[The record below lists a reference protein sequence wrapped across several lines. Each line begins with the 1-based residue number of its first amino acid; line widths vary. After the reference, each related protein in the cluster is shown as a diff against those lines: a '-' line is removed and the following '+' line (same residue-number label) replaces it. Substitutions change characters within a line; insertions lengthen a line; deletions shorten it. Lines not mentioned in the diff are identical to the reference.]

1 MAGAGECGVTD
12 RISQPGVYQITMET
26 YHSDCCVGPSVS
38 SGGLNLINSE
48 CPAIFWGRSYLN
60 PNGESDIDTKAL
72 AVGKAAHALALG
84 EPEFAAMFAI
94 LPFDS
99 LRTNEAKAW
108 KAATEEAGKTI
119 IRADDFTMV
128 KAMAEAIKRSP
139 QCSRAFRDGK
149 PEQSLI
155 WQDQE
160 TGVWLKSRPDW
171 LPDDPANG
179 WVIDYKTTADLRP
192 RKFSAQAFEC
202 GYHLQAALQVD
213 ACREVLGVDPV
224 GIGHVVQEKTAP
236 YLAELRLFTP
246 EQIDFG
252 RREYR
257 RALRIFARCWASKT
271 WPGYTTEPQY
281 FETPYYIAQKM
292 EDPYHEDAN
301 GAGIDHDLDAA

>member
-1 MAGAGECGVTD
+1 MT
-12 RISQPGVYQITMET
+12 RISQNGLYDISMEV
-26 YHSDCCVGPSVS
+26 YHSDCCDGPSIS

-48 CPAIFWGRSYLN
+48 CPAVYWGRSYLN
-60 PNGESDIDTKAL
+60 PNGQSDIDTKAL
-72 AVGKAAHALALG
+72 AVGKAAHSLALG
-84 EPEFAAMFAI
+84 EPEFNSHFAI

-108 KAATEEAGKTI
+108 RDKTEAEGKTI
-119 IRADDFTMV
+119 LRADDFVMV
-128 KAMAEAIKRSP
+128 KEMAAAIKRSP
-139 QCSRAFRDGK
+139 QCARAFRDGK
-149 PEQSLI
+149 PERSLI
-155 WQDQE
+155 WRDEE

-171 LPDDPANG
+171 LPDDPASG

-213 ACREVLGVDPV
+213 ACRAVLGVDPV
-224 GIGHVVQEKTAP
+224 GIGHVVQEKSPP

-257 RALRIFARCWASKT
+257 RALRAFARCWASKR

-281 FETPYYIAQKM
+281 IETPYYIAKNM
-292 EDPYHEDAN
+292 EDPFYGD
-301 GAGIDHDLDAA
+301 DQDAAGGSTEDVDFAAA

>member
-1 MAGAGECGVTD
+1 MALTK
-12 RISQPGVYQITMET
+12 ISANGVYDLTMDE
-26 YHSDCCVGPSVS
+26 YHSDICVGPSIS

-48 CPAIFWGRSYLN
+48 CPAIYRGRSYLF
-60 PNGESDIDTKAL
+60 PDGKSDIDTRAL
-72 AVGKAAHALALG
+72 AMGKAAHCLALG
-84 EPEFAAMFAI
+84 EPDFAAHFAI

-108 KAATEEAGKTI
+108 RDKTEAEGKVI
-119 IRADDFTMV
+119 LRADEFETV
-128 KAMAEAIKRSP
+128 QAMAAAIKRSP

-149 PEQSLI
+149 PERSLV
-155 WQDQE
+155 WKDEE

-213 ACREVLGVDPV
+213 ACREVLGVDPL
-224 GIGHVVQEKTAP
+224 GIGHVVQEKAQP
-236 YLAELRLFTP
+236 HLAELRLFTP

-252 RREYR
+252 RKEYR
-257 RALRIFARCWASKT
+257 RALRTFARCWESKR
-271 WPGYTTEPQY
+271 WPGYTTQPAY
-281 FETPYYIAQKM
+281 IETPYYIAKNM
-292 EDPYHEDAN
+292 EDPYYGQDTDSTDADVDFS
-301 GAGIDHDLDAA
+301 AVA

>member
-1 MAGAGECGVTD
+1 MQK
-12 RISQPGVYQITMET
+12 ISQNGIYDISMEV
-26 YHSDCCVGPSVS
+26 YHSDCAIGPSIS

-48 CPAIFWGRSYLN
+48 CPAIYWGRSYLN
-60 PNGESDIDTKAL
+60 PAAVQELDTRAL
-72 AVGKAAHALALG
+72 AMGKAAHCLALG
-84 EPEFAAMFAI
+84 EPDFARHFAI

-108 KAATEEAGKTI
+108 RDKTEAEGKVI
-119 IRADDFTMV
+119 LRADEFDTV
-128 KAMAEAIKRSP
+128 QAMAAAIKRSP

-149 PEQSLI
+149 PERSLV
-155 WQDQE
+155 WLDDE

-202 GYHLQAALQVD
+202 GYHLQAALQMD
-213 ACREVLGVDPV
+213 ACRMVLGVDAL
-224 GIGHVVQEKTAP
+224 GIGHVVQEKSQP

-257 RALRIFARCWASKT
+257 RALRTFARCWETKR
-271 WPGYTTEPQY
+271 WPGYTDQPQY
-281 FETPYYIAQKM
+281 IETPYHVEQRMMQDETDY
-292 EDPYHEDAN
+292 
-301 GAGIDHDLDAA
+301 AAPVADFAA